1 MLLSLAMVMAV
12 GALAAMAAIVAM
24 VAVVKMRAPGD
35 IQQRQYIHIWIAD
48 GK

>member
-12 GALAAMAAIVAM
+12 GALTAMVAM

-35 IQQRQYIHIWIAD
+35 VQQRQYIHIWIAD